1 MLAST
6 DVWGNRSQPDLSLYF
21 DGTRWPVEVQREV
34 RTRNV
39 DKWEKVLNLSRGYL
53 VLILETAAHRCQQA
67 KILRGDAWNLP
78 PGKILLS
85 SLEELR
91 ESGTSVEWDE
101 VITGTSE

>member
-1 MLAST
+1 
-6 DVWGNRSQPDLSLYF
+6 
-21 DGTRWPVEVQREV
+21 
-34 RTRNV
+34 
-39 DKWEKVLNLSRGYL
+39 

-67 KILRGDAWNLP
+67 KILRGDARNLP

-91 ESGTSVEWDE
+91 ESGTAVEWDE